1 MIKED
6 KRLTCDNIEEEV
18 FNLKFKSNKIKKL
31 LYKHSFKKLSIYEL
45 LKTFFKDYNF
55 KISNL
60 WSLFKFILYKLN
72 STSIIVNKI

>member
-18 FNLKFKSNKIKKL
+18 FNLKFRSNKINKL
-31 LYKHSFKKLSIYEL
+31 LYKHSFKKLLIYKL
-45 LKTFFKDYNF
+45 LKTFFNDYNF

-60 WSLFKFILYKLN
+60 WSLFKFMLYKLN
-72 STSIIVNKI
+72 STSIIVSKI

>member
-6 KRLTCDNIEEEV
+6 KRLTCDNIEEE
-18 FNLKFKSNKIKKL
+18 FFKLKFKSNKIKKL

>member
-6 KRLTCDNIEEEV
+6 KCLIYDNIEEEV
-18 FNLKFKSNKIKKL
+18 FNLKFRSNKIKKL
-31 LYKHSFKKLSIYEL
+31 LYKQSFKKLSIYQIV
-45 LKTFFKDYNF
+45 KTFFKDYNF

-60 WSLFKFILYKLN
+60 RSLFKFMLYNLN